1 MSQERKK
8 FRPPPRKY
16 QPKGLS
22 FLYEDR
28 DLIVV
33 EKESGLLTVG
43 TDKVRENTALFL
55 LNHYVRK
62 GDYKS
67 RKQVHI
73 VHRLDRDTS
82 GVLIFAKTEQ
92 AQRHLQDEWENFQKS
107 YLAVVSGIPDPRE
120 ATLTSYLAENSV
132 HRVYST
138 PDKTKGR
145 LATTVYRVVKSG
157 RNSALL
163 EIDLLTGRKNQI
175 RVQLADIG
183 HPVLGDKKY
192 GKPPKGKEQAPDP
205 PAAKAKR
212 LALHAAKLVCTH
224 PFSKE
229 VMTFEAPMP
238 GMFHSLVKTP

>member
-1 MSQERKK
+1 MSQEQKK
-8 FRPPPRKY
+8 FSPPPKKY
-16 QPKGLS
+16 QPKGLT
-22 FLYEDR
+22 FLHEDR
-28 DLIVV
+28 DIIVV

-43 TDKVRENTALFL
+43 TDKVKENTALFL
-55 LNHYVRK
+55 LNNYIRK
-62 GDYKS
+62 GDFKS

-82 GVLIFAKTEQ
+82 GVLIFAKSEQ
-92 AQRHLQDEWENFQKS
+92 AQRHLQDEWENFQKG
-107 YLAVVSGIPDPRE
+107 YLAVVSGVPEKKE

-138 PDKTKGR
+138 PDKAKGR

-157 RNSALL
+157 QKSALL

-192 GKPPKGKEQAPDP
+192 GVGRKGEDRPAPASDI
-205 PAAKAKR
+205 KAKR
-212 LALHAAKLVCTH
+212 LALHATRLVCTH

-229 VMTFEAPMP
+229 SMTFEAPMP
-238 GMFHSLVKTP
+238 GMFHSFIQ